1 MRIRAVTT
9 ANASTGAGK
18 DQQETIEYWVPK
30 GGLDVRVYV
39 EHEHKQGI
47 HHLGRYTWAVPVVS
61 GRERIIDIACG
72 AGYGSKLL
80 ADAHPEAEVLGVDYD
95 ERAIDFARKN
105 YTAPNLRY
113 ESGNLVEWT
122 TRAGAPL
129 GEFDCVLSFDTI
141 EHLLHREIALINFAE
156 RLTPDGILLLSTP
169 CGKPTNLLN
178 PGWEHHKLE
187 YSFYSLHNLLKR
199 FFGTVLHSGD
209 GTLPNQEFWDTVING
224 DKMRYLNRM
233 NPVVCMQPIQLDA
246 VTGQPR
252 PG

>member
-1 MRIRAVTT
+1 MT
-9 ANASTGAGK
+9 AEATTGAQK
-18 DQQETIEYWVPK
+18 DQHETIEYWVPK

-47 HHLGRYTWAVPVVS
+47 HHLGRYTWAVPVVA

-80 ADAHPEAEVLGVDYD
+80 ADAHPDTEVLGVDYD
-95 ERAIDFARKN
+95 ARAIEFARKN
-105 YTAPNLRY
+105 YSAPNLRY

-129 GEFDCVLSFDTI
+129 GEFDCALSFDTI
-141 EHLLHREIALINFAE
+141 EHLLHREIALIHFAE
-156 RLTPDGILLLSTP
+156 HLTPDGILLLSTP

-178 PGWEHHKLE
+178 PGWEHHKIE

-199 FFGTVLHSGD
+199 FFGTVLHSEA
-209 GTLPNQEFWDTVING
+209 GTLPNQEFWDRVING

-233 NPVVCMQPIQLDA
+233 NPVVCMQPIQLDG

-252 PG
+252 RR